1 MPVTELVAEL
11 GLERGAETR
20 RHSTASRCPIQ
31 QGMYGDSKWRYLS
44 ALSCMKPDLPFPTLP
59 EEKTTLLVG
68 GLFLWDLPPCL
79 KIVALQS
86 ANILSQS
93 KLLWS
98 WKAKIVIAVP
108 CI

>member
-11 GLERGAETR
+11 GLECGAETR
-20 RHSTASRCPIQ
+20 RHSTASRCQIQ

-44 ALSCMKPDLPFPTLP
+44 ALSCMDPDLPFPSLS

-68 GLFLWDLPPCL
+68 GLFLWDPPPLCL
-79 KIVALQS
+79 NVVALQS

-98 WKAKIVIAVP
+98 
-108 CI
+108 

>member
-20 RHSTASRCPIQ
+20 RHGTASRCPIQ

-44 ALSCMKPDLPFPTLP
+44 ALCCMDPDLSFPSLP

-68 GLFLWDLPPCL
+68 GLFLWDLPPSVQ
-79 KIVALQS
+79 IF
-86 ANILSQS
+86 LSQS

-108 CI
+108 